1 MGIASSLDLQS
12 FYPAELQILDVEET
26 TDEIIIYMHSVSKTC
41 KCYKCGA
48 ELNVHHGSHHRT
60 VQDLPI
66 LGKRVTLDCQ
76 IYDYQ
81 CSCGTNGVF
90 APTETFDGFLSYNS
104 RMTDR
109 LEDFLCTLA
118 IETSCNASARI
129 MKAMNVKV
137 SRDTIIRLLIKRYS
151 HQPVP
156 VCGSTIGV
164 DDFAFKKRQSYGTI
178 IVDEHSHKP
187 VAVLEGRDGKSL
199 KEWLR
204 QNQHVTTVTRDRASA
219 YAKAVNEVLPDCMQI
234 ADRFHIHQNLMDAVN
249 KILGR
254 EIPATTAIPTESRK
268 PSVTDINPE
277 QSTASAEEGKKNT
290 CRCG

>member
-1 MGIASSLDLQS
+1 MRKASSLDLQS
-12 FYPAELQILDVEET
+12 FYPDELRIQGVEEFKNR
-26 TDEIIIYMHSVSKTC
+26 IIIHMHSSSKTC

-48 ELNVHHGSHHRT
+48 TLTEHHGSHHRT

-66 LGKRVTLDCQ
+66 LGKQVVLDCQ
-76 IYDYQ
+76 IFDYK
-81 CSCGTNGVF
+81 CTCGDNGEF
-90 APTETFDGFLSYNS
+90 SPTETFDGFLSYNS

-118 IETSCNASARI
+118 IETSCNACARI
-129 MKAMNVKV
+129 MRATNVKV

-151 HQPVP
+151 SQPKS
-156 VCGSTIGV
+156 VCGSIIGI
-164 DDFAFKKRQSYGTI
+164 DDFAFKKRFSYGTI
-178 IVDEHSHKP
+178 IVDEATHKP

-219 YAKAVNEVLPDCMQI
+219 YAKAVEEVLPGCMQV

-254 EIPATTAIPTESRK
+254 EIPATTAIP
-268 PSVTDINPE
+268 VTGE
-277 QSTASAEEGKKNT
+277 STAPAMEGKKNPS
-290 CRCG
+290 RCG